1 MITFAR
7 RPHRRLLAGAVFSMA
22 LVVSGG
28 CSRTTPEP
36 PPAFDMS
43 VFIAP
48 PGATQVEERLID
60 EEDYRDIHGNRVR
73 QATAIL
79 RDYRLP
85 RTWTEAEF
93 AEWLKATYPR
103 PGWISLEKTTRVG
116 SYNRFESD
124 TVLRMLLI
132 EPSQQSLA
140 EYRAGTIRS
149 FSITQEVYR
158 VRPPEGS

>member
-73 QATAIL
+73 QARAIL

-85 RTWTEAEF
+85 RAWTEAEF

-103 PGWISLEKTTRVG
+103 PGWTSLTNPKQIG
-116 SYNRFESD
+116 AYNRFESD